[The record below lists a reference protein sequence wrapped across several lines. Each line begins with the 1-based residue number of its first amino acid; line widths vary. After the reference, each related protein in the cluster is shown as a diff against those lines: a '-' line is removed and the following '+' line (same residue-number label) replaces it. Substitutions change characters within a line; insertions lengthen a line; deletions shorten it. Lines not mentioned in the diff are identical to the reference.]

1 MQWVSLGVVAVYAF
15 GGWKKISVD
24 VALIDKSVHFSPMQY
39 FYYFFFAFRD
49 QMGPNKKQGLNKV
62 SRKLKEK

>member
-1 MQWVSLGVVAVYAF
+1 MPLEAK
-15 GGWKKISVD
+15 KKISVD

-39 FYYFFFAFRD
+39 FYYSFFAFRD

-62 SRKLKEK
+62 SRKLKKK

>member
-1 MQWVSLGVVAVYAF
+1 MPLEAK
-15 GGWKKISVD
+15 KKISVD

-62 SRKLKEK
+62 SRKLKKK